1 MKLFNLYPKYL
12 SVFEKDINGREINI
26 YKFNN
31 CIPTGIN
38 TYYPNILLQAKS
50 VINAELIQPIYER
63 TMSLDNAYLN
73 AATKTSVSECARR
86 RKLSQRESRKQS
98 SLSRPINPSQ
108 VYEEPVFFFVYNTDN
123 YFHFLYDTLP
133 YLISF
138 IKLKASVPNL
148 KLLMQ
153 YPNEQKQT
161 LYPFVTEFLEILN
174 IEYIILDSET
184 MYNTVYISNSYTHDI
199 DSNLPPRQEIYEFY
213 QNIAQTVTKGTESS
227 RLDTFAKRT
236 LFSSGS
242 VEGKG
247 GNHMSSLWEDRKVA
261 SESEWLT
268 TPPKIYVSRRTWVHN
283 DKSNIGTDYTTRRV
297 LVNETELVNALARDG
312 YVEVFTEKL
321 STVEKIAYFANA
333 THVAGAIGGGISNVL
348 FSPKHIKLIAY
359 VSPTF
364 LEVNKRFKYSLDCV
378 DVYYNTSGMHTELSD
393 FKTNMRVKTI
403 DGIVGEI
410 IKVELNTVTIAYTT
424 VPVAG
429 WNSQNDYKVITTNI
443 SNVVKIDNGL
453 NSPWIIHTF

>member
-31 CIPTGIN
+31 CIATGIN
-38 TYYPNILLQAKS
+38 TYYPNILLQANC

-63 TMSLDNAYLN
+63 TMSLDNVYISTDTIN
-73 AATKTSVSECARR
+73 IKMETSVSRV
-86 RKLSQRESRKQS
+86 
-98 SLSRPINPSQ
+98 INPLQ

-138 IKLKASVPNL
+138 IKLKALVPNL

-213 QNIAQTVTKGTESS
+213 QNIAQTVKSTYN
-227 RLDTFAKRT
+227 
-236 LFSSGS
+236 
-242 VEGKG
+242 V
-247 GNHMSSLWEDRKVA
+247 
-261 SESEWLT
+261 T

-321 STVEKIAYFANA
+321 STAEKIAYFANA

-348 FSPKHIKLIAY
+348 FSSSHTKLIAY

-378 DVYYNTSGMHTELSD
+378 DVYYNTSGKHTELSD

-429 WNSQNDYKVITTNI
+429 WNSQNDYKVMTTDI

-453 NSPWIIHTF
+453 NSPWIIHTL

>member
-38 TYYPNILLQAKS
+38 TYYPNILLQANC
-50 VINAELIQPIYER
+50 VINTELIQPIYER
-63 TMSLDNAYLN
+63 TMSLDNVYMN
-73 AATKTSVSECARR
+73 TKTININNTMETSVSRA
-86 RKLSQRESRKQS
+86 
-98 SLSRPINPSQ
+98 INPLQ

-138 IKLKASVPNL
+138 IKLKALVPNL

-161 LYPFVTEFLEILN
+161 LYPFVKEFLEILN

-213 QNIAQTVTKGTESS
+213 QNIAQTVKSTYN
-227 RLDTFAKRT
+227 
-236 LFSSGS
+236 
-242 VEGKG
+242 V
-247 GNHMSSLWEDRKVA
+247 
-261 SESEWLT
+261 T
-268 TPPKIYVSRRTWVHN
+268 TPPKIYISRRTWVHN

-297 LVNETELVNALARDG
+297 LVNETELVNALSRDG

-348 FSPKHIKLIAY
+348 FSPKHTKLIAY

-378 DVYYNTSGMHTELSD
+378 DVYYNTSGIHTELSD

-410 IKVELNTVTIAYTT
+410 IKVELGTVTIAYTT

-429 WNSQNDYKVITTNI
+429 WNSQNDYKVMTTDI

>member
-1 MKLFNLYPKYL
+1 MKLFNLYPKHL

-38 TYYPNILLQAKS
+38 TYYPNILLQANC
-50 VINAELIQPIYER
+50 VINPELIQPIYER
-63 TMSLDNAYLN
+63 TMSLDNVYIST
-73 AATKTSVSECARR
+73 ATININNTMESSVSRA
-86 RKLSQRESRKQS
+86 
-98 SLSRPINPSQ
+98 INPSQ

-138 IKLKASVPNL
+138 NKLKASVPNL

-213 QNIAQTVTKGTESS
+213 QNIAQTVKSTYN
-227 RLDTFAKRT
+227 
-236 LFSSGS
+236 
-242 VEGKG
+242 V
-247 GNHMSSLWEDRKVA
+247 
-261 SESEWLT
+261 T

-283 DKSNIGTDYTTRRV
+283 DKSNIGTDYTTRRA

-321 STVEKIAYFANA
+321 STAEKIAYFANA

-348 FSPKHIKLIAY
+348 FSSKQTKLIAY

-378 DVYYNTSGMHTELSD
+378 DVYYNTSGKHTELSD

-429 WNSQNDYKVITTNI
+429 WNSQNDYKVMTTDI

-453 NSPWIIHTF
+453 NSPWIIHIF

>member
-1 MKLFNLYPKYL
+1 MNNAVYINYMKLFNLYPKYL
-12 SVFEKDINGREINI
+12 RVFEKDINGREINI

-38 TYYPNILLQAKS
+38 TYYPNILLQANC
-50 VINAELIQPIYER
+50 VINAELIKPIYER
-63 TMSLDNAYLN
+63 TMSLDNVHLN
-73 AATKTSVSECARR
+73 TDTKTSVSECARR

-98 SLSRPINPSQ
+98 SLFRAINPSQ

-138 IKLKASVPNL
+138 IKLKALVPNL

-213 QNIAQTVTKGTESS
+213 QNIAQTVKSTYN
-227 RLDTFAKRT
+227 
-236 LFSSGS
+236 
-242 VEGKG
+242 V
-247 GNHMSSLWEDRKVA
+247 
-261 SESEWLT
+261 T

-321 STVEKIAYFANA
+321 STAEKIAYFANA

-378 DVYYNTSGMHTELSD
+378 DVYYNTSGKHTELSD

-429 WNSQNDYKVITTNI
+429 WNSQNDYKVMTTDI